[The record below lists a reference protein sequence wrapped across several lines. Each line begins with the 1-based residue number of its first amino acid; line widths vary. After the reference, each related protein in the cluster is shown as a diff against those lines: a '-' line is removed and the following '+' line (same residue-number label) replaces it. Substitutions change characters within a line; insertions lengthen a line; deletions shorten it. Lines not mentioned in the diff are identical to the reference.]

1 VIHSLTKGFLPSL
14 TPKLT
19 ILSVLNIT
27 PESRTLKKIPT
38 ELHVW
43 VEETSKS
50 VKNICNWLQDLKI
63 LRETLEHNRYLN
75 NSLVKLI
82 LDKVSEMMYCL
93 LGISNLLI
101 SSYHSYFKLR
111 GYWQNLL

>member
-1 VIHSLTKGFLPSL
+1 VNAYIMCINSDFNSFLFQ
-14 TPKLT
+14 
-19 ILSVLNIT
+19 
-27 PESRTLKKIPT
+27 
-38 ELHVW
+38 
-43 VEETSKS
+43 TSKS